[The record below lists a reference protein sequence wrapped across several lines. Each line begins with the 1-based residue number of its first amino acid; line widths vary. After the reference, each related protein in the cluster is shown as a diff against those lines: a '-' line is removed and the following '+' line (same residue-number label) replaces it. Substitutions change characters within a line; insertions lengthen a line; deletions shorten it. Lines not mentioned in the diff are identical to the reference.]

1 MQVSLT
7 LNHKFD
13 CIQNPVWLHGSFDS
27 GLFHHKKFLHSWLL
41 DSWLLDSW
49 LTVKFLT
56 QKKSHK
62 KGMLELGVG
71 QYFKD
76 IQLFPLNKP
85 PTSTPEPCKLVPC
98 LFVCLFCSST
108 FQAKWLY
115 EYPKSRGWTAPS
127 PISLQ
132 KHGVQERP
140 ARLNAG
146 VIELFG

>member
-7 LNHKFD
+7 LNH
-13 CIQNPVWLHGSFDS
+13 IWLYPQPCLTPW
-27 GLFHHKKFLHSWLL
+27 LFHSGIFNHKKKHFTLLTPWLL
-41 DSWLLDSW
+41 APWLL
-49 LTVKFLT
+49 THGEIFNA
-56 QKKSHK
+56 KKSHK

-115 EYPKSRGWTAPS
+115 EYPKSGGWTAPS